1 MCYNPSMN
9 KYINAQIRGFLEESD
24 MIAALANVSA
34 CINENYDRLN
44 WAGFYFVRKNELI
57 LGPFQGKTA
66 CTHISFDKGVCG
78 KCYRDAATQKIDDV
92 LAFPGHIAC
101 DSASRS
107 ELCVPVIV
115 SGRVVAEID
124 LDSPEKNRFT
134 DDEARE
140 MEEAAADIASAFIQH
155 KWSL

>member
-1 MCYNPSMN
+1 MN

-66 CTHISFDKGVCG
+66 CTHIPFDKGVCG

-134 DDEARE
+134 DDEAME
-140 MEEAAADIASAFIQH
+140 MEEAAADIAAAFILHQ
-155 KWSL
+155 WSL

>member
-1 MCYNPSMN
+1 M
-9 KYINAQIRGFLEESD
+9 
-24 MIAALANVSA
+24 
-34 CINENYDRLN
+34 
-44 WAGFYFVRKNELI
+44 
-57 LGPFQGKTA
+57 
-66 CTHISFDKGVCG
+66 
-78 KCYRDAATQKIDDV
+78 

-140 MEEAAADIASAFIQH
+140 MEEAAADIAAAFILHQ
-155 KWSL
+155 WSL